1 MANVTNLEKKLVKLI
16 ETEKPCAIALTGE
29 WGVGKTQF
37 WNNFKKK
44 YHDQFKLRKY
54 AYVSLFGIDSL
65 ESLKYEIA
73 VKTHK
78 ADQSEDRMQGA
89 KLLFNKALDTVD
101 LSSIEGKGLSLNIGK
116 SLITSALSSLVSNTV
131 ICIDDVERISDSLSL
146 KDVMG
151 LVNDLNLEKNCQVII
166 ILHDAKASEQFQEYK
181 EKVLDEVLVFDDN
194 LDILE
199 TFITDKLAL
208 DVMQLFYRTLSVKN
222 LRFYNKVFVSYRQ
235 IINSVDSLSKTS
247 KEYILKNLLV
257 IRWIDEFQPKVPL
270 NDIENNEECLFE
282 VTLELFRNNNG
293 DFISMSDD
301 SFLKQ
306 SKEFKAFRKYIEPFY
321 PLFFFD
327 DWTMHIISMVH
338 NHAISE
344 ESIKHLIEKD
354 ILSEVSLQDHLFH
367 QQVISEFH
375 SLKPQPSFC
384 ERLYYSACTKIIKS
398 ELNNISFYCDI
409 FENFDRNDL
418 AQQLENHVKQYI
430 RYKVKFSQTIPY
442 IDDWYFF
449 GRKPYDRFHDFI
461 KREIENYHTNDIE
474 SGIVSSIFL
483 KFHNLNR
490 NGWNSN
496 DRGTILM
503 IDKDILKEVIWT
515 EIDNERY
522 RKQFI
527 HSILLHPVL
536 NEIEGKKEDV
546 REWII
551 ELLKERI
558 DEDLESKVPIK
569 MWLDD
574 TKNLTE
580 NLA

>member
-1 MANVTNLEKKLVKLI
+1 M
-16 ETEKPCAIALTGE
+16 
-29 WGVGKTQF
+29 
-37 WNNFKKK
+37 
-44 YHDQFKLRKY
+44 
-54 AYVSLFGIDSL
+54 
-65 ESLKYEIA
+65 
-73 VKTHK
+73 
-78 ADQSEDRMQGA
+78 
-89 KLLFNKALDTVD
+89 
-101 LSSIEGKGLSLNIGK
+101 
-116 SLITSALSSLVSNTV
+116 
-131 ICIDDVERISDSLSL
+131 
-146 KDVMG
+146 
-151 LVNDLNLEKNCQVII
+151 
-166 ILHDAKASEQFQEYK
+166 
-181 EKVLDEVLVFDDN
+181 
-194 LDILE
+194 
-199 TFITDKLAL
+199 
-208 DVMQLFYRTLSVKN
+208 
-222 LRFYNKVFVSYRQ
+222 
-235 IINSVDSLSKTS
+235 
-247 KEYILKNLLV
+247 
-257 IRWIDEFQPKVPL
+257 
-270 NDIENNEECLFE
+270 
-282 VTLELFRNNNG
+282 
-293 DFISMSDD
+293 
-301 SFLKQ
+301 
-306 SKEFKAFRKYIEPFY
+306 
-321 PLFFFD
+321 
-327 DWTMHIISMVH
+327 
-338 NHAISE
+338 
-344 ESIKHLIEKD
+344 
-354 ILSEVSLQDHLFH
+354 
-367 QQVISEFH
+367 
-375 SLKPQPSFC
+375 
-384 ERLYYSACTKIIKS
+384 
-398 ELNNISFYCDI
+398 NNISFYCDI

-430 RYKVKFSQTIPY
+430 RYKVKFSQTRPY

-496 DRGTILM
+496 DRGTISM

>member
-151 LVNDLNLEKNCQVII
+151 LVNDLKLEKNCQVII

-199 TFITDKLAL
+199 TFITDEIAL
-208 DVMQLFYRTLSVKN
+208 EIMQLFYRTIKVKN
-222 LRFYNKVFVSYRQ
+222 LRFYKKIFNNYKQ
-235 IINSVDSLSKTS
+235 IITSIASLSKTS

-257 IRWIDEFQPKVPL
+257 IRWIDEFQPEIPL
-270 NDIENNEECLFE
+270 DDNKDSFKATLDLFHDS
-282 VTLELFRNNNG
+282 NSN
-293 DFISMSDD
+293 FIIMSDD
-301 SFLKQ
+301 DFLNQ
-306 SKEFKAFRKYIEPFY
+306 SDKLKAFRHYLDAFY
-321 PLFFFD
+321 PLFLFD
-327 DWTMHIISMVH
+327 DWAKHIISMLT
-338 NHAISE
+338 NHDISE
-344 ESIKHLIEKD
+344 DSIKDLLKRD
-354 ILSEVSLQDHLFH
+354 VLSEVQLQDELAHE
-367 QQVISEFH
+367 QVIDEFH
-375 SLKPQPSFC
+375 SLELQPNFC
-384 ERLYYSACTKIIKS
+384 ERLYYSACTKIQKS
-398 ELNNISFYCDI
+398 EMNNVSFYCDI
-409 FENFDRNDL
+409 LENCKRADL
-418 AQQLENHVKQYI
+418 AQQLETHAKQFI
-430 RYKVKFSQTIPY
+430 KNKIKSSQSKPS
-442 IDDWYFF
+442 IDNWYRF
-449 GRKPYDRFHDFI
+449 GRQPHDRFYDFI
-461 KREIENYHTNDIE
+461 QNEIENYKISNIK
-474 SGIVSSIFL
+474 SSLISTIFL
-483 KFHNLNR
+483 NFHDHNR
-490 NGWNSN
+490 NGWNSS
-496 DRGTILM
+496 DKDTISM
-503 IDKDILKEVIWT
+503 IDKDILEELIWA
-515 EIDNERY
+515 DLDDKKY
-522 RKQFI
+522 RKHFI

-536 NEIEGKKEDV
+536 NEIEGKREEV
-546 REWII
+546 RQWII
-551 ELLKERI
+551 ELLNEKISISPER
-558 DEDLESKVPIK
+558 KAPIK
-569 MWLDD
+569 MWLSSTDNL
-574 TKNLTE
+574 TKNLF
-580 NLA
+580 

>member
-131 ICIDDVERISDSLSL
+131 ICIDDVERISDSLSV

-151 LVNDLNLEKNCQVII
+151 LVNDLKLEKNCQVII

-199 TFITDKLAL
+199 TFITDEIAL
-208 DVMQLFYRTLSVKN
+208 EIMQLFYRTIKVKN
-222 LRFYNKVFVSYRQ
+222 LRFYKKIFNNYKQ
-235 IINSVDSLSKTS
+235 IITSIASLSKTS

-257 IRWIDEFQPKVPL
+257 IRWIDEFQPEIPL
-270 NDIENNEECLFE
+270 DDNKDSFKATLDLFHDS
-282 VTLELFRNNNG
+282 NSN
-293 DFISMSDD
+293 FIIMSDD
-301 SFLKQ
+301 DFLNQ
-306 SKEFKAFRKYIEPFY
+306 SDKLKAFRHYLDAFY
-321 PLFFFD
+321 PLFLFD
-327 DWTMHIISMVH
+327 DWAKHIISMLT
-338 NHAISE
+338 NHDISE
-344 ESIKHLIEKD
+344 DSIKDLLKRD
-354 ILSEVSLQDHLFH
+354 VLSEVQLQDELAHE
-367 QQVISEFH
+367 QVIDEFH
-375 SLKPQPSFC
+375 SLELQPNFC
-384 ERLYYSACTKIIKS
+384 ERLYYSACTKIQKS
-398 ELNNISFYCDI
+398 EMNNVSFYCDI
-409 FENFDRNDL
+409 LENCKRADL
-418 AQQLENHVKQYI
+418 AQQLETHAKQFI
-430 RYKVKFSQTIPY
+430 KNKIKSSQSKPS
-442 IDDWYFF
+442 IDNWYRF
-449 GRKPYDRFHDFI
+449 GRQPHDRFYDFI
-461 KREIENYHTNDIE
+461 QNEIENYKISNIK
-474 SGIVSSIFL
+474 SSLISTIFL
-483 KFHNLNR
+483 NFHDHNR
-490 NGWNSN
+490 NGWNSS
-496 DRGTILM
+496 DKDTISM
-503 IDKDILKEVIWT
+503 IDKDILEELIWA
-515 EIDNERY
+515 DLDDKKY
-522 RKQFI
+522 RKHFI

-536 NEIEGKKEDV
+536 NEIEGKREEV
-546 REWII
+546 RQWII
-551 ELLKERI
+551 ELLNEKISISPER
-558 DEDLESKVPIK
+558 KAPIK
-569 MWLDD
+569 MWLSSTDNL
-574 TKNLTE
+574 TKNLF
-580 NLA
+580 